1 MKKVKEEKVFKSG
14 FVAVIGKPNVGKS
27 SLVNKLVGEKV
38 SITSPKA
45 QTTRNR
51 IFGIKN
57 GDGYQIVFVDTPGVQ
72 HTKTKLGEYMTV
84 ATEGA
89 TTDVDA
95 IIIVLDALRINSED
109 YKIIEKYSKVKCPV
123 FLVINKIET
132 TNFEKMY
139 PVLAKLNEYTFVK
152 KFITTSAIRN
162 INIDEL
168 EKELLDCLSEGEA
181 YYPVDQ
187 YTDKTTRFMCSEI
200 IREKALLYLQEEIP
214 HGIAIEIMTYEEG
227 RDLVKINAN
236 IITESDRHKQII
248 IGKKGEMLKQI
259 GIAARKDIEAL
270 VGSKVMIDL
279 FVKIRKDWK
288 DDTIALSELGFSKK
302 DI

>member
-1 MKKVKEEKVFKSG
+1 MTFKSG

-27 SLVNKLVGEKV
+27 SLVNELVGEKV

-57 GDGYQIVFVDTPGVQ
+57 GKDYQIVFVDTPGVQ
-72 HTKTKLGEYMTV
+72 HTQTKLGDYMTK

-95 IIIVLDALRINSED
+95 IVIVLDALRINTED
-109 YKIIEKYSKVKCPV
+109 FKIIEKYERVKCPV
-123 FLVINKIET
+123 FIVINKIEI

-139 PVLAKLNEYTFVK
+139 PVLAKLNKYTFVK
-152 KFITTSAIRN
+152 KFITTSALRKLN
-162 INIDEL
+162 IEEL
-168 EKELLDCLSEGEA
+168 ENELVACMPEGDP
-181 YYPVDQ
+181 YYPVDE
-187 YTDKTTRFMCSEI
+187 YTDKSTRFMCSEI

-214 HGIAIEIMTYEEG
+214 HGIAVEIVTFEE
-227 RDLVKINAN
+227 DKKLVVINAN
-236 IITESDRHKQII
+236 LVTESDRHKQII
-248 IGKKGEMLKQI
+248 IGKHGEMLKQI
-259 GIAARKDIEAL
+259 GMWARKDIEKL
-270 VGSKVMIDL
+270 VGTKVMLDL
-279 FVKIRKDWK
+279 FVKVKKDWK
-288 DDTIALSELGFSKK
+288 DDSNALSDLGFNKK